1 MKRQKLRIIVLMG
14 GPSAEHDIS
23 LRTGQ
28 QILRTFD
35 AKRYTAT
42 PVIITKKGEWIMRPG
57 GRQHT
62 MLKTKNMVSQARVL
76 TSLAKKAD
84 MVFIALHGTF
94 GEDGTIQ
101 SLLGGFGI
109 PYTGSGILASALGMD
124 KIRSSRIF
132 RDAGMNVPALHVV
145 SADMI
150 KRMHKRQTQAIVR
163 EFALPLVVKPSD
175 QGSSVGVSIVQKAKD
190 IPIAIAVAKKY
201 SPNIIIQKFIKGRE
215 VTCAVIDRIEKG
227 KRITF
232 ALPPMEIL
240 PRLSAFYDYQSK
252 YAEAGSDHL
261 IPPPHMSEAIIKTI
275 QDTAQNAHTLIGC
288 SGMSRSD
295 FILDDNDKLHILEI
309 NTIPGMTSTSLLPQA
324 AQHIGIEFSELLHCI
339 VESAL
344 KNKST

>member
-1 MKRQKLRIIVLMG
+1 MKKQKLRIVVLMG

-23 LRTGQ
+23 LHTGQ
-28 QILRTFD
+28 QILRALD

-62 MLKTKNMVSQARVL
+62 MLKTKNKVSQARVL
-76 TSLAKKAD
+76 TLLAKKAD

-124 KIRSSRIF
+124 KTRSSQLF
-132 RDAGMNVPALHVV
+132 RDAGMTVPAFRIV

-150 KRMHKRQTQAIVR
+150 KRMNKQQTQAIVR
-163 EFALPLVVKPSD
+163 EFALPLVIKPSD

-190 IPIAIAVAKKY
+190 IPMAIAAAEKY

-215 VTCAVIDRIEKG
+215 ITCAVIDRIEKG
-227 KRITF
+227 KRITV
-232 ALPPMEIL
+232 ALPPMEIV
-240 PRLSAFYDYQSK
+240 PRLGAFYDYQSK
-252 YAEAGSDHL
+252 YAKAGSDHL
-261 IPPPHMSEAIIKTI
+261 IPPPHMSATTIKTI
-275 QDTAQNAHTLIGC
+275 QDTAHHAHTLIGC

-295 FILDDNDKLHILEI
+295 FMLDDNNKLHILQI

-344 KNKST
+344 KNKSS